1 MSDLHKLT
9 LREVMDKLADVDSES
24 PACPMAADMAY
35 QAIDRPAEYQIYTLS
50 EIAKL
55 GEQEPWA
62 ASLADN
68 FLTENGL

>member
-9 LREVMDKLADVDSES
+9 LREVMDKLADVDNDDNSDES
-24 PACPMAADMAY
+24 ARLAY
-35 QAIDRPAEYQIYTLS
+35 QAIDRDESYQIETLIQ
-50 EIAKL
+50 IAKL

>member
-9 LREVMDKLADVDSES
+9 LREVMDKLADVDNDDNSDES
-24 PACPMAADMAY
+24 ARLAY
-35 QAIDRPAEYQIYTLS
+35 QAIDRDESYQIETLIQ
-50 EIAKL
+50 IAKL

-68 FLTENGL
+68 FLTENGY